1 MTKRFSRDFYTHKL
15 LHRLPFIQQPCSWP
29 WPLTPASS
37 GCSKD
42 ATKVLLIHTKFV
54 CSDSFIISMNNRQ
67 WDQVFPLL
75 CGQQACR
82 CFAPFLAHMFI
93 RSERCFIIY
102 IISAVQI
109 TKPLIWSWFT
119 PLSTHVKFS
128 TAITQCDYGSLW
140 LYINHMGPTHTERSC
155 SELVWSERRLKWI
168 SQGCRDLLPHVTLQ
182 SNGLSGTLPV
192 TTVFIS
198 VVSLVMGHHNILY
211 IILYVC
217 HKHGYG
223 CTLLDQS
230 NIKGKP

>member
-1 MTKRFSRDFYTHKL
+1 
-15 LHRLPFIQQPCSWP
+15 
-29 WPLTPASS
+29 
-37 GCSKD
+37 
-42 ATKVLLIHTKFV
+42 
-54 CSDSFIISMNNRQ
+54 MNNRQ

-155 SELVWSERRLKWI
+155 SELVWSERGLKWI

-192 TTVFIS
+192 TTFFIS
-198 VVSLVMGHHNILY
+198 VVSSVIGHHNILY

-223 CTLLDQS
+223 CTVLDQS